1 MLQIPTSALS
11 LFSFSSKGLVGLFG
25 GFFIGAQVTLNMI
38 VLSGLSVPK
47 TSLYATRTTE
57 IILMP
62 TKCVPSNGTIH
73 FPYVAAMGYAIVI
86 FASLFSILRAKG
98 FQALPDGG
106 PPSPD
111 DPIPHDSSPPSPP
124 PDPGSSSSSA
134 NAPRQNPWMWVLLIL
149 ILLALVVVLGGYFIH
164 FAYPDSPAAAS
175 VSRIVAFARQILSAI
190 ERFFRDQW
198 IAAGSW
204 ISGVKIYI
212 SQNGR
217 QLSKILLLA
226 LASHFVCLLV
236 FTGLRRFRA
245 CAMGFPFHYR
255 TSYILSSIIWDC
267 TISIAVIAS
276 FRQLNWILWMIYY
289 LGWYDRALPSVREIN
304 EIILHFSSYLSS
316 LAASHF
322 VELST
327 IFGVI
332 VIHTSAMCIQ
342 IISITVF
349 GFPSTAWALLEELL
363 EAEPFGIL
371 MFYACMTAYLCLALP
386 VAPLVHSYRNLDSDR
401 KQLLWR
407 SFSCQQSRDRV
418 RAAFWRLVKHHR
430 SWKSIQI
437 HDFHELTSGL
447 PSTAVMLKASL
458 ETWCTLPLI
467 QQFLIVAP
475 AVIFY
480 GYVYIV
486 PMTRRLQPPVCI
498 RNWRGQWYG
507 PLPVL
512 SPRSHHHVLQMPS
525 LFLSPDGLG

>member
-38 VLSGLSVPK
+38 
-47 TSLYATRTTE
+47 SLCDSNHRNHP
-57 IILMP
+57 MP
-62 TKCVPSNGTIH
+62 TKCVPSNGTIN

-111 DPIPHDSSPPSPP
+111 DPSLMTRRYPTALFHLHAIISAQVPSHHRLARPRFKFKLSQRPTTESVDVGLADS
-124 PDPGSSSSSA
+124 
-134 NAPRQNPWMWVLLIL
+134 
-149 ILLALVVVLGGYFIH
+149 H
-164 FAYPDSPAAAS
+164 FARA
-175 VSRIVAFARQILSAI
+175 RRRTRGIVAFARQILSAI

-226 LASHFVCLLV
+226 LASHFAAQLDPLDD
-236 FTGLRRFRA
+236 
-245 CAMGFPFHYR
+245 
-255 TSYILSSIIWDC
+255 IL
-267 TISIAVIAS
+267 
-276 FRQLNWILWMIYY
+276 

-342 IISITVF
+342 IISLTVF

-486 PMTRRLQPPVCI
+486 PMTRRLQLP
-498 RNWRGQWYG
+498 YG

-512 SPRSHHHVLQMPS
+512 SPRSHLFVLQIPS
-525 LFLSPDGLG
+525 LFFHLTDSVENRLAARRTTT